1 MSQDIPRQIFPRLD
15 KTATR
20 SKKHR
25 EPDEFGKFIRNIR
38 DCPCLICGAQAEAA
52 HLRMSDAR
60 YKKLNG
66 RSHRWITPLCPQ
78 HHRLGRDSQHGDLGE
93 SGWWQFQ
100 QIDPLPIAQALW
112 DARNNLEKM
121 IQISL
126 NRG

>member
-1 MSQDIPRQIFPRLD
+1 MMFLE
-15 KTATR
+15 KTRSR

-66 RSHRWITPLCPQ
+66 RDHRWITPLCPQ
-78 HHRLGRDSQHGDLGE
+78 HHRLDEDSQHGKLGE
-93 SGWWQFQ
+93 AGWWKAQ

-112 DARNNLEKM
+112 NARNNLQKM

-126 NRG
+126 NKG